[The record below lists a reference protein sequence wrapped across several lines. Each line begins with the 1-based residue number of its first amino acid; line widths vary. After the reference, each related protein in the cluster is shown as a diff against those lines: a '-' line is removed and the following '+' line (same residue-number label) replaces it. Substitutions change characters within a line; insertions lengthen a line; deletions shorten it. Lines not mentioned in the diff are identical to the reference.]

1 MPGWIHVAA
10 AVFSSSKAGG
20 FFSFPR
26 AVFSFPK
33 AVVSF
38 HQTRFSTYTYQS
50 QDMYNIST
58 VVPWQAVRKTPLK
71 LTRKTTRQ
79 RLFNTPNSTHHHDNV
94 PLLLQLSR
102 QHYTSSSTRRCQIYC
117 PDPFSKQVNQ
127 ENLSTALEHTQ
138 PAKQQGHKTDE
149 VTGRKW

>member
-1 MPGWIHVAA
+1 MWQQQFSPPVRQV
-10 AVFSSSKAGG
+10 VFSPFLGRYSPFLRQLSPFIRLVSALTLIKA
-20 FFSFPR
+20 
-26 AVFSFPK
+26 K
-33 AVVSF
+33 
-38 HQTRFSTYTYQS
+38 TCITYQPS
-50 QDMYNIST
+50 CHDRLY
-58 VVPWQAVRKTPLK
+58 VRHHWSWPGK
-71 LTRKTTRQ
+71 LLVNGSLTHPT
-79 RLFNTPNSTHHHDNV
+79 THHHDNV

-117 PDPFSKQVNQ
+117 PDPFSKQVDQ